1 MQHCQPC
8 VIVVGM
14 KENWDRFVSDNR
26 TFFYAIAWKILS
38 NADEVDDVFQIA
50 FAKAWR
56 KRDEFRG
63 EGEFRAWIA
72 RILVNSCYDLKR
84 KQKRDMTVEIEEI
97 EGWIENKSS
106 VDPVKSAIRK
116 EAIQEISDAIFEL
129 PDLQRD
135 LFTLY
140 YVYGYKG
147 EEIAKMRNMNLST
160 VRVKIHYAR
169 KSLREK
175 LQGRYR

>member
-14 KENWDRFVSDNR
+14 KVNWDRFFSENR
-26 TFFYAIAWKILS
+26 AYFRAIAWRILKS
-38 NADEVDDVFQIA
+38 DSEVDDALQIA
-50 FAKAWR
+50 FTKAWR
-56 KRDEFRG
+56 KYDQLRE
-63 EGEFRAWIA
+63 EKLKAWTASIV
-72 RILVNSCYDLKR
+72 VNLCYDLQR

-97 EGWIENKSS
+97 EGWIENNRSA
-106 VDPVKSAIRK
+106 DPVKTVIRK
-116 EAIQEISDAIFEL
+116 EAIQAISDSIFEL

-147 EEIAKMRNMNLST
+147 EEISKMRNMNPST
-160 VRVKIHYAR
+160 VRVQIHHAR

-175 LQGRYR
+175 LQGRIR